1 MLSSP
6 VVSRALTAAL
16 FSSRHLPGNVNTT
29 TGSTVVVG
37 VVVAVDV
44 AVDVVVADVVCE
56 IVTVMLVVR
65 VGDVVA
71 VLVTVLVTVV
81 VTVDVIDVV
90 CDDVAE
96 DVGVVEG
103 VVVGELVTLV
113 VGDVVGVVTSQSW
126 NPPASNASVIALIV
140 SAAASQSAPSKSA
153 TPNAHATSSSLPA
166 GPRNSRSA
174 LFNAV
179 LVAPHWPVT
188 STSASMPCAESDLQ
202 LTSPVHSVSHAAST
216 RFSAAT
222 CAWQL
227 WCPST

>member
-1 MLSSP
+1 MSFPAVSS
-6 VVSRALTAAL
+6 ALTDAL
-16 FSSRHLPGNVNTT
+16 FSSLHCPGNVNTT

-126 NPPASNASVIALIV
+126 NPPASNAFTIMFIV
-140 SAAASQSAPSKSA
+140 AAAASQSAPSKSA
-153 TPNAHATSSSLPA
+153 TPNAQVTFSDVPA

-174 LFNAV
+174 LFNAAT
-179 LVAPHWPVT
+179 VAPHWPVT
-188 STSASMPCAESDLQ
+188 STSASIPPEPWVMQ
-202 LTSPVHSVSHAAST
+202 LTSPCHPESHATST
-216 RFSAAT
+216 RFSAAA
-222 CAWQL
+222 CAGQL